1 MTHATLAAALRSLD
15 DIAHRVAGDNPD
27 KYAIISATVD
37 HRGASI
43 HLTADAFFRCFDGQG
58 AEQVGRQLSVRIEGV
73 EVFCLVPETRPEP
86 RAVVV
91 RGAG

>member
-27 KYAIISATVD
+27 RFAIIGATVD

-43 HLTADAFFRCFDGQG
+43 HLTADAFFRCFEGQG
-58 AEQVGRQLSVRIEGV
+58 AEQTGRQLSVRIEGV
-73 EVFCLVPETRPEP
+73 EVFCLLPETQPARSTVTVA
-86 RAVVV
+86 R
-91 RGAG
+91 